1 MFTIFDQAL
10 VELDRMNTSVCAP
23 HPVDESRAKEML
35 KYLKSLGFPLLGEKI
50 REFGLSQGW
59 NEEYTSKI
67 AGWADKINSGGRV
80 IIKHPGQLTELFK
93 NRLTDH
99 L

>member
-1 MFTIFDQAL
+1 MFTILDQAL
-10 VELDRMNTSVCAP
+10 VELDRMNTSVPVP
-23 HPVDESRAKEML
+23 HPVDESKAKEML
-35 KYLKSLGFPLLGEKI
+35 KYLKSLGFPLLGDKI
-50 REFGLSQGW
+50 RDFGASQGW
-59 NEEYTSKI
+59 NEKYTTKI

-80 IIKHPGQLTELFK
+80 VIRHPGHMTELFK